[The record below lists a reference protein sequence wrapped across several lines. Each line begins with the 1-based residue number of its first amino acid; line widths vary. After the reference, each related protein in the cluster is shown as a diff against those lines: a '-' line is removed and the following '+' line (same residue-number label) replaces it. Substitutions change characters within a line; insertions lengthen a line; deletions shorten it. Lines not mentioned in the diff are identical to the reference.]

1 MNRLILL
8 LKSTNPDLYFLQR
21 LENPA
26 NLEGEEQEECIG
38 FLFKYI
44 LEAYNSV
51 RTIEEETFELFYD
64 EVVLRQCLKDADNS
78 SYPSPTLISA
88 FFSGFTDYHYAED
101 FVDTE
106 VTIAEI
112 TYKNTILGALLFNT
126 QSVCCVINHEAIS
139 KDFDYYVKKCPE
151 LSNCN
156 FRVVNCTGRELHN
169 WFVEYRTPQ
178 REYDFEYDK
187 HPTRESECEAPYISS
202 QHYGKEEIKLFLRKA
217 VGLKGNK
224 RRYYKISDSE
234 IAVFCDE
241 NIQDT
246 PTFHGYEVKTTNS
259 PEMQKIMKGNLH
271 KKIEE
276 FKS

>member
-8 LKSTNPDLYFLQR
+8 FKSPNPDLYFLQL
-21 LENPA
+21 LEDPA
-26 NLEGEEQEECIG
+26 NLEGEEKEECIDI
-38 FLFKYI
+38 LFKYI

-64 EVVLRQCLKDADNS
+64 EAVLRLCLKDADND
-78 SYPSPTLISA
+78 SYPNPTLISA

-106 VTIAEI
+106 VTIAELN
-112 TYKNTILGALLFNT
+112 YKNTILGALLYNT
-126 QSVCCVINHEAIS
+126 QSVCCVINHGAIR
-139 KDFDYYVKKCPE
+139 KGFDYYVNKCPE

-156 FRVVNCTGRELHN
+156 FSIVNCTGKDIHN
-169 WFVEYRTPQ
+169 WFVENRSPQ

-187 HPTRESECEAPYISS
+187 HPTRDSECDAPYISS
-202 QHYGKEEIKLFLRKA
+202 QPYGNEEIKLFLRKA

-241 NIQDT
+241 NIQDP
-246 PTFHGYEVKTTNS
+246 PTFHGYVVKTANL
-259 PEMQKIMKGNLH
+259 PEMQKIMKDNLH

-276 FKS
+276 LK